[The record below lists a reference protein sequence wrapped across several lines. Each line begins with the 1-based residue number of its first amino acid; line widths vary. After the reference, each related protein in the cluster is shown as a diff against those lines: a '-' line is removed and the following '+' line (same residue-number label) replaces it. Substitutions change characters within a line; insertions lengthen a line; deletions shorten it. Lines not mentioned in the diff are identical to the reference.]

1 MFLIAYMDKNFTPH
15 AMGKRFKTNPSFKTP
30 VTNEVVTSSS
40 QHFELED
47 RNTVSSSF
55 NLARRHTNLTKLS
68 LAFTDSVTSE
78 IITWYLLHKEIMCLP
93 LQSSN
98 GQQKE
103 RKKKSQVY
111 DGLQESGMSRN
122 AARER
127 YRVKSLR
134 NAFQNLQQCL
144 PSVPPNTKLSKL
156 DVLILATTYISHLS
170 RILNEDQEV
179 NTENGFPMN
188 DFIAM
193 EGSFASVAETDVRS
207 LSWEKSYLHPVK
219 KWPMRSRLYAG
230 VEEQN
235 STIKIAVQSKHFSKG
250 LFGLKRINA
259 KL

>member
-1 MFLIAYMDKNFTPH
+1 MLL
-15 AMGKRFKTNPSFKTP
+15 
-30 VTNEVVTSSS
+30 
-40 QHFELED
+40 LESI
-47 RNTVSSSF
+47 R
-55 NLARRHTNLTKLS
+55 TKLES
-68 LAFTDSVTSE
+68 T
-78 IITWYLLHKEIMCLP
+78 P
-93 LQSSN
+93 LFKNNMVPPAQGNYVSPTTVVKRST
-98 GQQKE
+98 K
-103 RKKKSQVY
+103 RTKKSQVY

-179 NTENGFPMN
+179 NTENGFSMN
-188 DFIAM
+188 DFITM

-235 STIKIAVQSKHFSKG
+235 STIKECSTATFQQRTFW
-250 LFGLKRINA
+250 N
-259 KL
+259 